1 MQGVWLLEYLRKG
14 VSILTNA
21 HKEGLG
27 ILGFQGRNGTGS
39 AWRIA
44 DLRPCLCPCCMA
56 LGKSQQLRQPL
67 SPSVP
72 AGIQPL
78 GQAGCEY
85 SPPLKKSHDNCSLNS
100 S

>member
-56 LGKSQQLRQPL
+56 LGKSQQLRQL
-67 SPSVP
+67 LNPSVP